1 MGDDLAGAIDHIG
14 IAGLAHLDTRDDI
27 ADIFKVHL
35 GFEHTDQFAGES
47 FHGHGDNHVGFRAAH
62 EIDRPEIGFALFGMF
77 ERRRIRR
84 TPLPT
89 GNRRET
95 RQPNLLDTLI
105 NQLPRC
111 DEPSGT
117 PTARS
122 VMINLFRDF
131 PGPVLFGFP
140 SGHTIGPAV
149 TLPFGVACR
158 VIADA
163 HPRLI
168 IEESAVE

>member
-1 MGDDLAGAIDHIG
+1 LDRMVLQLQHTGLLAKAS
-14 IAGLAHLDTRDDI
+14 A
-27 ADIFKVHL
+27 V
-35 GFEHTDQFAGES
+35 
-47 FHGHGDNHVGFRAAH
+47 V
-62 EIDRPEIGFALFGMF
+62 
-77 ERRRIRR
+77 
-84 TPLPT
+84 
-89 GNRRET
+89 
-95 RQPNLLDTLI
+95 I

-122 VMINLFRDF
+122 VMVNLFREF